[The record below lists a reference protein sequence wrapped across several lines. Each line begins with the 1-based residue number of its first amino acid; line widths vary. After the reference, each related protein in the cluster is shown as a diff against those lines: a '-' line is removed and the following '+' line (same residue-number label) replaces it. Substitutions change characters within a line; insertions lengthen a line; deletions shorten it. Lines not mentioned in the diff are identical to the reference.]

1 MGSLTRTDVK
11 LLKDSGFLKWEID
24 EINKGYV
31 NTSSYTFKNMVKSRI
46 MWRDSM
52 RGAGW
57 SDNKINA
64 RIRHWYR
71 AKRDRTPFDWLKI
84 EYRPANKLTIKQL
97 AKQLSLRRQISRNFG
112 AAYGRIRSQKTMRR
126 TGYRGIPKPR

>member
-31 NTSSYTFKNMVKSRI
+31 NTSSSVFRGMVKSRV

-52 RGAGW
+52 LGAGW
-57 SDNKINA
+57 TEAQINA
-64 RIRHWYR
+64 RVRHWYR
-71 AKRDRTPFDWLKI
+71 AKNDRSPFDWLKV
-84 EYRPANKLTIKQL
+84 EYRATNKLTIKQL
-97 AKQLSLRRQISRNFG
+97 AKQLSLRRQISRTFG
-112 AAYGRIRSQKTMRR
+112 HSYGRIRSQKVMRKI
-126 TGYRGIPKPR
+126 GYRGIPRPR